1 MLVGPDGDELSTSE
15 EGDADE
21 DEEESPPPEPTIY
34 PPLAP
39 GFMRVRRADG
49 KARNQRS
56 CQQRH
61 RPHPLRPP
69 STKPPEATLGLAAPS
84 AAQHCPAPPST
95 VPALTCSAR
104 NPGYCLHLPSSSPS
118 RALTLS
124 PTRTS
129 EPGVLPA
136 PAQPGRR
143 VVAAVLRAT
152 RAAVRDA
159 RGLRVRVRVR
169 VGLGLG

>member
-56 CQQRH
+56 CQQR
-61 RPHPLRPP
+61 
-69 STKPPEATLGLAAPS
+69 ATARTRFG
-84 AAQHCPAPPST
+84 HPAPNRQRP
-95 VPALTCSAR
+95 
-104 NPGYCLHLPSSSPS
+104 
-118 RALTLS
+118 LS
-124 PTRTS
+124 
-129 EPGVLPA
+129 V
-136 PAQPGRR
+136 
-143 VVAAVLRAT
+143 
-152 RAAVRDA
+152 
-159 RGLRVRVRVR
+159 
-169 VGLGLG
+169 